1 MKTYEVKFA
10 LNDKVECDD
19 VKMMITGITIRK
31 RGYLYECSWMSNSE
45 HKVSWFEEDEL
56 RSMP

>member
-1 MKTYEVKFA
+1 MKNYEVKFA

-19 VKMMITGITIRK
+19 VKMIITGISIRS
-31 RGYLYECSWMSNSE
+31 RGNYYECSWMSNSE

-56 RSMP
+56 RRVP